1 MSESPQRL
9 DCSTSLG
16 GWFMLGLY
24 KAALTV
30 AVPRGCLLELL
41 MEQGSAAEVTTLR
54 EEEVLRHWYHRI
66 LLIIQ

>member
-41 MEQGSAAEVTTLR
+41 SRAQQLR
-54 EEEVLRHWYHRI
+54 
-66 LLIIQ
+66 